1 MFIHAVY
8 PSMTASSSFFAP
20 NRLAFPPSPPQ
31 SPPKQHY
38 LSSSST
44 KQLNSLMWQSTW
56 HVVQSMASSHHDNT
70 SDHDIVLLDTHQPV
84 SYITSSKHLIPN
96 ACLFQNLYSSTP
108 NIALDPLFQGHPSA
122 QLDTSEEHKATT
134 NVTSRSVD
142 YFRQFAKLNEKFA
155 DQIVERYRSDDDIS
169 KYILLMFIS
178 AYHSQHFYF
187 SFDP

>member
-8 PSMTASSSFFAP
+8 PSMTASSSSFAS

-44 KQLNSLMWQSTW
+44 KHLNSLMWQSTW

-84 SYITSSKHLIPN
+84 SYITS
-96 ACLFQNLYSSTP
+96 T
-108 NIALDPLFQGHPSA
+108 LDPLFQGHSSA
-122 QLDTSEEHKATT
+122 QLDKSEEHKATT

-155 DQIVERYRSDDDIS
+155 DQIVERYRSDDDI
-169 KYILLMFIS
+169 ILIHDYALLLLPGMIRQRLPQAMIAIVINQRFPVLDS
-178 AYHSQHFYF
+178 RLSGK
-187 SFDP
+187 